1 MSRLCAGDARGEER
15 AFGAEVR
22 FLVDAHLPRGL
33 CVLLNRQGHDA
44 IHTLDL
50 PAKNVTPD
58 GAINQMSLNQR
69 RIVISKDSD
78 FFYSHLLQGRPW
90 KLLLIKTGNIS
101 RRDLIDLF
109 ERNLPAIEA
118 ALKSHSLLEIDRI
131 AVRPVA

>member
-1 MSRLCAGDARGEER
+1 
-15 AFGAEVR
+15 
-22 FLVDAHLPRGL
+22 
-33 CVLLNRQGHDA
+33 LLNRQGHDA

-118 ALKSHSLLEIDRI
+118 ALKSHCLLEIDRI